1 MKIEKISKPNI
12 QKVGLIKKASILN
25 YSLKATP
32 EKVVAITTAEYQ
44 TPALRPANSCLDTM
58 KICNTFNLET
68 PEWEKGVDQVIESLT
83 GQQNNSYYANNNT

>member
-44 TPALRPANSCLDTM
+44 TPALRPANSCLDTH
-58 KICNTFNLET
+58 KISTMFDLQIPDWFE
-68 PEWEKGVDQVIESLT
+68 GVDQVLVELA
-83 GQQNNSYYANNNT
+83 Q